1 MDTKTFG
8 KHKFADDSEMTFE
21 EVSDLAFGSFLIP
34 FIQGLADELEDRSF
48 IETLKRAATRAGS
61 RRGVDHAKALGS
73 NDFEAF
79 TGVMRDPDRFLTHVI
94 TYDVVEDTDETFE
107 IKVTECLWAKT
118 FRAND
123 AQDIGHAAICHPD
136 FAEALA
142 FNPKMRMTR
151 TKTLMQGHDC
161 CNHHWTWEE

>member
-1 MDTKTFG
+1 MDDNTSG
-8 KHKFADDSEMTFE
+8 KHKFTDDSGMTFE
-21 EVSDLAFGSFLIP
+21 EVSDLAFRSHLIP
-34 FIQGLADELEDRSF
+34 LMQGLADELEDRSF
-48 IETLKRAATRAGS
+48 IEILKRAATRAGS
-61 RRGVDHAKALGS
+61 RRGVDHARNLGS
-73 NDFEAF
+73 NDFAAF
-79 TGVMRDPDRFLTHVI
+79 TGVMRDPDRFLQHII

-136 FAEALA
+136 YAEAQA
-142 FNPKMRMTR
+142 FNPKMRMIR

-161 CNHHWTWEE
+161 CNHRWIWEE